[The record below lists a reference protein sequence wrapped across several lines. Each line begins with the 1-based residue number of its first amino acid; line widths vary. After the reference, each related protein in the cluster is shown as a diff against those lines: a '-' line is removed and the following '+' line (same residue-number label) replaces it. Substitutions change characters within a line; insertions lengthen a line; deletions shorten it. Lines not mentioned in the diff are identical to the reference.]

1 MRSLLFALALSLPL
15 AAQPKPSIAPADY
28 GKWETLGNGVF
39 SPDGKWLAYPIRR
52 ADGTYELR
60 ISSTAGGKTQIA
72 KLATDP
78 AFSADSRWIAYAI
91 GVSEA
96 DAEKAGARKPQNKL
110 GLMDLSTGATATVD
124 DITAFAFSDRGAFL
138 AMRRYAPARAATPAA
153 AAPAAGGRG
162 GRGGGGRGGS
172 NDAVGTTMLVRDL
185 ASGVDTTFG
194 DVTDFK
200 WQDKGTNLA
209 MTIGA
214 ENRVGNGIQL
224 YDAATRTIT
233 VLDSGDA
240 SFSALTWRKDSSDL
254 AALRSKR
261 DRAYDGDS
269 YTVLAWKNLAD
280 KKSADVPAPQRIV
293 SSRVPQWSE
302 DGKIIYFGIADWDK
316 RADQVPG
323 DPANVE
329 VWHAKDVNVV
339 AEQKLRLARD
349 RDRHVVAAWHLDTGK
364 ITPLG
369 TNGKETIALPRHSN
383 IAIATDDSPYET
395 DGMFGRRYD
404 DVYKVDLTTGARSVI
419 AKRVIPPVWHS
430 PAGHYVLTFKDN
442 EYTIYD
448 LETNATRSLSK
459 LTPGVT
465 FTDREDDHTA
475 PHKPSWGIAGWTTG
489 DKSVIVYDDTDLY
502 ELYSDGTKSRKLTN
516 GSAEQ
521 IRYRYVAIQSEGGG
535 GRGGRGGGGGGFNQ
549 GDEAID
555 LSKPVYLSLYG
566 IWTKKTGYAILS
578 GDTVEKAV
586 WLDKG
591 VSRLIKAKN
600 SDTYAYVA
608 EAFDASP
615 NYFTA
620 SADLKNPKQISDTNP
635 FQSNYAWGKAQL
647 IEYKSPKGERLQGA
661 LFYPANYEPGK
672 QYPMLVHIY
681 ERESN
686 YLHRYFPVSERSPY
700 SEAIWTSKGYFVLM
714 PDIVFRP
721 RDPGMSILECTVAA
735 TKAAVATGM
744 IDAKHMGITG
754 HSWGGYGA
762 TFIMTQT
769 DMFAAGAVG
778 GSLTDLIS
786 NFGEVYWNNGVP
798 ETGHMEVGQER
809 MQVPLW
815 EDPQAYIR
823 NSAVFSI
830 NKMQGPLLMSTA
842 DHDGASDWHQT
853 LEFYNIARRAGKQ
866 VVMLMYPGENHS
878 LAIKANQIDYHHRIL
893 DWFGYYLKGEKAP
906 DWINKG
912 TTVLDREKEL
922 KRIKKETEGAATETG
937 GGGAQ

>member
-1 MRSLLFALALSLPL
+1 MRLLLALALCLPL
-15 AAQPKPSIAPADY
+15 AAQPKLPIAPADY
-28 GKWETLGNGVF
+28 AKWETLGNGVF

-52 ADGTYELR
+52 SDGTYELR
-60 ISSTAGGKTQIA
+60 ISSTGGGKTHVT
-72 KLATDP
+72 KFGTDP
-78 AFSADSRWIAYAI
+78 AFSSDSHWVAYAI
-91 GVSEA
+91 GVSES
-96 DAEKAGARKPQNKL
+96 DAEKAPANRKPQNKL
-110 GLMDLSTGATATVD
+110 GLMDLSTGTATTVD
-124 DITAFAFSDRGAFL
+124 DITSFAFSDRGAFL
-138 AMRRYAPARAATPAA
+138 AMRRYGPRAAA
-153 AAPAAGGRG
+153 AAPAAPTAGRG
-162 GRGGGGRGGS
+162 GRGGGRGGAT
-172 NDAVGTTMLVRDL
+172 DAVGTTLLVRDL

-224 YDAATRTIT
+224 YDAASRTIN

-240 SFSALTWRKDSSDL
+240 SFSNLTWRKDSSDL
-254 AALRSKR
+254 AALKSKR
-261 DRAYDGDS
+261 DKAYEGDS
-269 YTVLAWKNLAD
+269 FIALAWTNLGV
-280 KKSADVPAPQRIV
+280 KKSADIPAPQRIV
-293 SSRVPQWSE
+293 SSRAPQWSE
-302 DGKIIYFGIADWDK
+302 DGKQIYIGLAEWEK
-316 RADQVPG
+316 KADQVPG

-329 VWHAKDVNVV
+329 VWHSKDVNVV

-349 RDRHVVAAWHLDTGK
+349 RDRHVVAAWNLASGK
-364 ITPLG
+364 IVPLG
-369 TNGKETIALPRHSN
+369 TNVKESLTFPRHSS
-383 IAIATDDSPYET
+383 IALAIDETPYDT
-395 DGMFGRRYD
+395 DGMFGRRYN
-404 DVYKVDLTTGARSVI
+404 DVYKVDLSTGTRSSV
-419 AKRVIPPVWHS
+419 AKRIIPPLWHS
-430 PAGHYVLTFKDN
+430 PNGHYVLAFRDN
-442 EYTIYD
+442 VYTIYD
-448 LETNATRSLSK
+448 LDTGAVRDLSK

-465 FTDREDDHTA
+465 FTDKEDDHTA
-475 PHKPSWGIAGWTTG
+475 PHKPGWGIAGWTKD

-502 ELYSDGTKSRKLTN
+502 ELSSDGSKARKLTN
-516 GSAEQ
+516 GGAEQ
-521 IRYRYVAIQSEGGG
+521 VRYRYVNVQSEGGG
-535 GRGGRGGGGGGFNQ
+535 GRGGRGGGGN
-549 GDEAID
+549 DEAID

-566 IWTKKTGYAILS
+566 IWTKKTGYAILK
-578 GDTVEKAV
+578 GDAVEKAV

-591 VSRLIKAKN
+591 TRGLIKAKE

-608 EAFDASP
+608 EAFDSSP
-615 NYFTA
+615 NYFAAA
-620 SADLKNPKQISDTNP
+620 SDLKAPRQVSDTNP
-635 FQSNYAWGKAQL
+635 FQANYAWGKAQL

-686 YLHRYFPVSERSPY
+686 FLHRYFPVSERSPY

-754 HSWGGYGA
+754 HSWGGYGS

-769 DMFAAGAVG
+769 DMFVAGAVG

-809 MQVPLW
+809 MEVPLW

-823 NSAVFSI
+823 NSAVFSV
-830 NKMQGPLLMSTA
+830 NKMKGPLLMSTA
-842 DHDGASDWHQT
+842 DKDGASDWHQT

-893 DWFGYYLKGEKAP
+893 DWFGYYLKGNDAP
-906 DWINKG
+906 AWIHNG
-912 TTVLDREKEL
+912 TSVLDREREL
-922 KRIKKETEGAATETG
+922 KRIKKETEGAGETG
-937 GGGAQ
+937 GANAP

>member
-1 MRSLLFALALSLPL
+1 MRFLLALTLALSL
-15 AAQPKPSIAPADY
+15 AAQPKSPIAPADY
-28 GKWETLGNGVF
+28 AKWETLGNGVF
-39 SPDGKWLAYPIRR
+39 SPDGKWFAYPIRR
-52 ADGTYELR
+52 SDGAYELR
-60 ISSTAGGKTQIA
+60 ISSTAGGKTHVA
-72 KLATDP
+72 KFGTDP
-78 AFSADSRWIAYAI
+78 AFSSDSHWVAYAI
-91 GVSEA
+91 GVSES
-96 DAEKAGARKPQNKL
+96 DAEKAPANRKPQNKL
-110 GLMDLSTGATATVD
+110 GLMDLSTGTATTVD
-124 DITAFAFSDRGAFL
+124 DITAFAFADRGAFL
-138 AMRRYAPARAATPAA
+138 AMRRYSPRAAATPAA
-153 AAPAAGGRG
+153 PAAGRG
-162 GRGGGGRGGS
+162 GRGGGRGGS
-172 NDAVGTTMLVRDL
+172 TDAVGTTMLVRDL
-185 ASGVDTTFG
+185 ASGIDTTFG

-200 WQDKGTNLA
+200 WQDKGSNLA

-214 ENRVGNGIQL
+214 ENRVGNGIQI
-224 YDAATRTIT
+224 YDAASRTIN

-240 SFSALTWRKDSSDL
+240 SFSNLTWRKDSSDL
-254 AALRSKR
+254 AALKSKR
-261 DRAYDGDS
+261 DRAYEGDS
-269 YTVLAWKNLAD
+269 HIVIAWHNLAA
-280 KKSADVPAPQRIV
+280 KKTADIPAPQRIL
-293 SSRVPQWSE
+293 SSRAPQWSE
-302 DGKIIYFGIADWDK
+302 DGKQLYIGLAEWEK
-316 RADQVPG
+316 KADQVAG

-329 VWHAKDVNVV
+329 VWHSKDVNVV

-349 RDRHVVAAWHLDTGK
+349 RDRHVVAAWNLDSGK
-364 ITPLG
+364 IVPLG
-369 TNGKETIALPRHSN
+369 TNVKETITFPRHSS
-383 IAIATDDSPYET
+383 IALAIDETPYDT
-395 DGMFGRRYD
+395 DGMFGRRYN
-404 DVYKVDLTTGARSVI
+404 DVYKVDLSTGTRSSV
-419 AKRVIPPVWHS
+419 AKRIIPPLWHS
-430 PAGHYVLTFKDN
+430 PNGHFVLTFKDN
-442 EYTIYD
+442 VYTIYD
-448 LETNATRSLSK
+448 LDTGAVRDLSK

-465 FTDREDDHTA
+465 FTDKEDDHTA
-475 PHKPSWGIAGWTTG
+475 PHKPGWGIAGWTKD

-502 ELYSDGTKSRKLTN
+502 ELASDGSKARKLTN
-516 GSAEQ
+516 GSAERV
-521 IRYRYVAIQSEGGG
+521 RYRYVNVQSEGGG
-535 GRGGRGGGGGGFNQ
+535 GRGGRGGGN
-549 GDEAID
+549 DEAID

-566 IWTKKTGYAILS
+566 IWTKKTGYAILK

-591 VSRLIKAKN
+591 TRGLIKAKE

-615 NYFTA
+615 NYYAAA
-620 SADLKNPKQISDTNP
+620 SDLKAPRQISDTNP

-686 YLHRYFPVSERSPY
+686 FLHRYFPVSERSPY

-744 IDAKHMGITG
+744 IDSKHMGITG
-754 HSWGGYGA
+754 HSWGGYGS

-769 DMFAAGAVG
+769 DMFVAGAVG

-786 NFGEVYWNNGVP
+786 NFGEVYWNSGVP

-809 MQVPLW
+809 MEVPLW

-823 NSAVFSI
+823 NSAVFSV
-830 NKMQGPLLMSTA
+830 NKMKGPLLMSTA
-842 DHDGASDWHQT
+842 DKDGASDWHQT

-893 DWFGYYLKGEKAP
+893 DWFGYYLKGNDAP
-906 DWINKG
+906 AWIHNG
-912 TTVLDREKEL
+912 TSVLDREKEL
-922 KRIKKETEGAATETG
+922 KRIKKETESAAETG
-937 GGGAQ
+937 GAGAP

>member
-1 MRSLLFALALSLPL
+1 MRPLLFALALSLPL
-15 AAQPKPSIAPADY
+15 AAQPRPSIAPADY

-52 ADGTYELR
+52 SDGTYELR

-78 AFSADSRWIAYAI
+78 AFSADSRWVAYSI

-96 DAEKAGARKPQNKL
+96 DAEKAPAARKPQNKL
-110 GLMDLSTGATATVD
+110 GLMDLSTGFATRVD

-138 AMRRYAPARAATPAA
+138 AMRRYAPRTTGSTATPAA
-153 AAPAAGGRG
+153 GRG
-162 GRGGGGRGGS
+162 GRGGGRGGAS
-172 NDAVGTTMLVRDL
+172 DAVGTTLLVRDL
-185 ASGVDTTFG
+185 TGGVDTTFG

-224 YDAATRTIT
+224 FDVVTSTIK

-240 SFSALTWRKDSSDL
+240 NYSNLNWRKDSFNL

-261 DRAYDGDS
+261 DSAYDGDS
-269 YTVLAWKNLAD
+269 YILLAWRNPID
-280 KKSADVPAPQRIV
+280 KKIVDVPAPQRIV

-302 DGKIIYFGIADWDK
+302 DGKIIYIGIAEWDK

-329 VWHAKDVNVV
+329 VWHTKDVNVV

-349 RDRHVVAAWHLDTGK
+349 RDRHVAAAWHLDTGK

-369 TNGKETIALPRHSN
+369 TNVKETVVLPRHGN
-383 IAIATDDSPYET
+383 IAIATDDMPYET

-404 DVYKVDLTTGARSVI
+404 DVYKVDLTTGARSAI

-430 PAGHYVLTFKDN
+430 PTGHYVLTFNDN

-448 LETNATRSLSK
+448 LETNATRALSK
-459 LTPGVT
+459 LTPGVI
-465 FTDREDDHTA
+465 FTDKEDDHTP

-521 IRYRYVAIQSEGGG
+521 IRYRYLAVQSEGGGG
-535 GRGGRGGGGGGFNQ
+535 GRGGRGGGGGLNQ

-578 GDTVEKAV
+578 GENVGKAV
-586 WLDKG
+586 WLDKA
-591 VSRLIKAKN
+591 VTRLIKAKQ

-608 EAFDASP
+608 EAFDSSP
-615 NYFTA
+615 NYYTA

-672 QYPMLVHIY
+672 QDPMLVHIY

-700 SEAIWTSKGYFVLM
+700 SEAVWTSKGYFVLM

-754 HSWGGYGA
+754 HSWGGYGS

-798 ETGHMEVGQER
+798 ESGHMEVGQER
-809 MQVPLW
+809 MQV
-815 EDPQAYIR
+815 
-823 NSAVFSI
+823 
-830 NKMQGPLLMSTA
+830 
-842 DHDGASDWHQT
+842 
-853 LEFYNIARRAGKQ
+853 
-866 VVMLMYPGENHS
+866 
-878 LAIKANQIDYHHRIL
+878 
-893 DWFGYYLKGEKAP
+893 
-906 DWINKG
+906 
-912 TTVLDREKEL
+912 
-922 KRIKKETEGAATETG
+922 
-937 GGGAQ
+937 

>member
-1 MRSLLFALALSLPL
+1 MRFLLALALSFPL

-72 KLATDP
+72 KFGTDP
-78 AFSADSRWIAYAI
+78 AFSSDSRWVAYAI

-96 DAEKAGARKPQNKL
+96 DEEKAPAARKPQKKL
-110 GLMDLSTGATATVD
+110 GLMELSTGTAVTVD

-138 AMRRYAPARAATPAA
+138 AMRRYAPQRPAAAPAAA
-153 AAPAAGGRG
+153 AAPAGRG
-162 GRGGGGRGGS
+162 GRGGGGRGGAT
-172 NDAVGTTMLVRDL
+172 DAVGTTLLVRDL
-185 ASGVDTTFG
+185 ASGIDTTFG

-200 WQDKGTNLA
+200 WQDKGTSLA
-209 MTIGA
+209 MTIGV

-224 YDAATRTIT
+224 YDTASRTIT

-261 DRAYDGDS
+261 DHAYEGDS
-269 YTVLAWKNLAD
+269 YIALAWRGLAN
-280 KKSADVPAPQRIV
+280 KKTIEIPAPQRIV
-293 SSRVPQWSE
+293 SSRPPQWSA
-302 DGKIIYFGIADWDK
+302 DGKIIYIGIADWDK
-316 RADQVPG
+316 HSEPTAG

-329 VWHAKDVNVV
+329 VWHSKDVNVV
-339 AEQKLRLARD
+339 AEQKLRLSSD
-349 RDRHVVAAWHLDTGK
+349 RDRHVIAAWNLDSGK
-364 ITPLG
+364 LTPLG
-369 TNGKETIALPRHSN
+369 TNVKETMQFPRHGN
-383 IAIATDDSPYET
+383 IAIAVDEMPYAT
-395 DGMFGRRYD
+395 DGMFGRRYND
-404 DVYKVDLTTGARSVI
+404 IYKVDLSTGARTVI

-430 PAGHYVLTFKDN
+430 PGGHYVLTFKDN

-448 LETNATRSLSK
+448 LETGATRNLSK
-459 LTPGVT
+459 LAPGVT
-465 FTDREDDHTA
+465 FTDKEDDHTP
-475 PHKPSWGIAGWTTG
+475 PHKPSWGIAGWTTN

-502 ELYSDGTKSRKLTN
+502 ELYSDGTKSVKLTS

-521 IRYRYVAIQSEGGG
+521 VRYRHVNISSEAGG
-535 GRGGRGGGGGGFNQ
+535 GRGGRGGGAN
-549 GDEAID
+549 DESID

-566 IWTKKTGYAILS
+566 IWTKKTGFAILN
-578 GDTVEKAV
+578 GANVEKAV

-591 VSRLIKAKN
+591 TSRLIKAKDA
-600 SDTYAYVA
+600 DTYAYVA
-608 EAFDASP
+608 EAFDSSP
-615 NYFTA
+615 NYYAA
-620 SADLKNPKQISDTNP
+620 SADLKNPRQISDTNP

-686 YLHRYFPVSERSPY
+686 FLHRYFPVSERSPY
-700 SEAIWTSKGYFVLM
+700 SEAVWTSKGYFVLM

-744 IDAKHMGITG
+744 IDQKHMGITG
-754 HSWGGYGA
+754 HSWGGYGS

-786 NFGEVYWNNGVP
+786 NFGEVYWNSGAP

-893 DWFGYYLKGEKAP
+893 DWFGYYLKGEPAP
-906 DWINKG
+906 EWINKG
-912 TTVLDREKEL
+912 TSVLDREKEL
-922 KRIKKETEGAATETG
+922 KKIKKETEGATETG
-937 GGGAQ
+937 GGPGAP

>member
-1 MRSLLFALALSLPL
+1 MRFLLALALSLPL
-15 AAQPKPSIAPADY
+15 AAQPKPAIAPADY
-28 GKWETLGNGVF
+28 GKWETLGNGVL
-39 SPDGKWLAYPIRR
+39 SPNAKWLAYPIRR

-60 ISSTAGGKTQIA
+60 ISPTGGGKTLVA
-72 KLATDP
+72 KLATEP
-78 AFSADSRWIAYAI
+78 AFSSDSRWIAYAI

-96 DAEKAGARKPQNKL
+96 DAEKAPASRKPQNKL
-110 GLMDLSTGATATVD
+110 GLMDLANLDQSAVTVD
-124 DITAFAFSDRGAFL
+124 DITQFAFSDRGAFL
-138 AMRRYAPARAATPAA
+138 AMRRYAPRATAATPAA
-153 AAPAAGGRG
+153 SAPPMGRG
-162 GRGGGGRGGS
+162 GRGGGGRGGAT
-172 NDAVGTTMLVRDL
+172 DAVGTTLLVRDL
-185 ASGVDTTFG
+185 ASGIDTTFG
-194 DVTDFK
+194 NVTGFK

-214 ENRVGNGIQL
+214 ENRVGNAIQL
-224 YDAATRTIT
+224 YDAATRTIN

-261 DRAYDGDS
+261 DKAYDGDS
-269 YTVLAWKNLAD
+269 HTVLAWHNLAD

-293 SSRVPQWSE
+293 SSRAPQWSE
-302 DGKIIYFGIADWDK
+302 DGKIVYLGIADWDK
-316 RADQVPG
+316 KADTVPG

-339 AEQKLRLARD
+339 AEQKLSLARD
-349 RDRHVVAAWHLDTGK
+349 RDRHVVAAWHLDSGK

-369 TNGKETIALPRHSN
+369 TNVKEAIVLPRHGN
-383 IAIATDDSPYET
+383 IAIAVDTTPYET
-395 DGMFGRRYD
+395 DGMFGRHFG
-404 DVYKVDLTTGARSVI
+404 DVYRVDLATGGRVSV

-430 PAGHYVLTFKDN
+430 PTGHYVLTFKDN
-442 EYTIYD
+442 VYTIYD
-448 LETNATRSLSK
+448 LETGATRDLSK
-459 LTPGVT
+459 LAPGVT
-465 FTDREDDHTA
+465 FTDKEDDHTP
-475 PHKPSWGIAGWTTG
+475 PHRPSWGIAGWTPN

-502 ELYSDGTKSRKLTN
+502 ELYSDGSKSRKLTN
-516 GSAEQ
+516 GSSEQ
-521 IRYRYVAIQSEGGG
+521 VRYRYVAVENAGGGG
-535 GRGGRGGGGGGFNQ
+535 GRGGRGGGGN
-549 GDEAID
+549 DEAID

-578 GDTVEKAV
+578 GERVEKAV

-591 VSRLIKAKN
+591 VRGLMKAKE
-600 SDTYAYVA
+600 SDTVAYIA
-608 EAFDASP
+608 EAFDSSP
-615 NYFTA
+615 NYYSA
-620 SADLKNPKQISDTNP
+620 SADLKSPRQVSETNP
-635 FQSNYAWGKAQL
+635 FQANYAWGKAQL
-647 IEYKSPKGERLQGA
+647 VEYKSPKGERLQGA
-661 LFYPANYEPGK
+661 LFYPANYEAGK

-686 YLHRYFPVSERSPY
+686 FLHRYFPVSERSPY
-700 SEAIWTSKGYFVLM
+700 SEAVWTSKGYFVLM

-754 HSWGGYGA
+754 HSWGGYGS

-878 LAIKANQIDYHHRIL
+878 LAIKANQMDYHHRIL
-893 DWFGYYLKGEKAP
+893 EWFGYYLKGEPAP
-906 DWINKG
+906 DWIHKG
-912 TTVLDREKEL
+912 VSVLDREKEL
-922 KRIKKETEGAATETG
+922 KRIKKETEGAPTETG
-937 GGGAQ
+937 GTGAP

>member
-1 MRSLLFALALSLPL
+1 MRFLLVLALSLPL
-15 AAQPKPSIAPADY
+15 AAQPKPTIAPADY
-28 GKWETLGNGVF
+28 GKWETLGNGVL

-52 ADGTYELR
+52 ADGTFELR
-60 ISSTAGGKTQIA
+60 IGSTAGGKTHVA
-72 KLATDP
+72 KLATEP
-78 AFSADSRWIAYAI
+78 AFSADSHWIAYAI
-91 GVSEA
+91 GVSES
-96 DAEKAGARKPQNKL
+96 DAEKAPANRKPQNKL
-110 GLMDLSTGATATVD
+110 GLMDLSTGTAITID

-138 AMRRYAPARAATPAA
+138 AMRRYAPRGGAAPAA
-153 AAPAAGGRG
+153 AAPAGRG
-162 GRGGGGRGGS
+162 GRGGGGRGGA

-214 ENRVGNGIQL
+214 ENRVGNDIQL
-224 YDAATRTIT
+224 YDAASRTIT

-240 SFSALTWRKDSSDL
+240 SFSNLTWRKDSADL
-254 AALRSKR
+254 AAFRSKR

-269 YTVLAWKNLAD
+269 NILLTWHNLAD
-280 KKSADVPAPQRIV
+280 KKSAQVSEPRRIV
-293 SSRVPQWSE
+293 SSRAPQWSE
-302 DGKIIYFGIADWDK
+302 DGKIIYIGLGEWEK
-316 RADQVPG
+316 KADQVPG

-329 VWHAKDVNVV
+329 VWHSKDVNVV

-349 RDRHVVAAWHLDTGK
+349 RDRHVVAAWHLDTGDLL
-364 ITPLG
+364 PLG
-369 TNGKETIALPRHSN
+369 DNVKENMQFPRHGD
-383 IAIATDDSPYET
+383 IAIAVDESPYET
-395 DGMFGRRYD
+395 DGMFGRRYS
-404 DVYKVDLTTGARSVI
+404 DVYKVNLKTGVRSVV
-419 AKRVIPPVWHS
+419 AKRVVPPVWHS
-430 PAGHYVLTFKDN
+430 PGGHYVLTFKDN

-448 LETNATRSLSK
+448 LETGATRNLSK
-459 LTPGVT
+459 TAAGVT
-465 FTDREDDHTA
+465 FTDKEDDHTP
-475 PHKPSWGIAGWTTG
+475 PHKPSWGIAGWTTS

-502 ELYSDGTKSRKLTN
+502 ELSSDGSTSRKLTN

-521 IRYRYVAIQSEGGG
+521 VRYRYVNIQSEGGG
-535 GRGGRGGGGGGFNQ
+535 GRGGRGGGGGN
-549 GDEAID
+549 DEGID

-578 GDTVEKAV
+578 GGNVEKAV

-591 VSRLIKAKN
+591 VSRLIKAK
-600 SDTYAYVA
+600 SADTYAYVA
-608 EAFDASP
+608 EAFDSSP
-615 NYFTA
+615 NYFAA
-620 SADLKNPKQISDTNP
+620 SADLRNPKQISDTNP

-661 LFYPANYEPGK
+661 LFYPANYEAGK

-686 YLHRYFPVSERSPY
+686 FLHRYFPVSERSPY

-714 PDIVFRP
+714 PDIVFSP
-721 RDPGMSILECTVAA
+721 RDPGLSILACTVAA

-744 IDAKHMGITG
+744 IDSKHLGITG
-754 HSWGGYGA
+754 HSWGGYGS

-778 GSLTDLIS
+778 GSLTDLVS
-786 NFGEVYWNNGVP
+786 NFGEVYWNSGAP

-823 NSAVFSI
+823 NSAVFSV

-842 DHDGASDWHQT
+842 DKDGASDWHQT

-893 DWFGYYLKGEKAP
+893 DWFGYYLKGEPAP

-912 TTVLDREKEL
+912 TSVLDREKEL
-922 KRIKKETEGAATETG
+922 KRIKKDAESATTETG
-937 GGGAQ
+937 GGSAP

>member
-1 MRSLLFALALSLPL
+1 MRFLLALALSLPL
-15 AAQPKPSIAPADY
+15 AAQPKPSITPADY

-52 ADGTYELR
+52 SDGTYELR
-60 ISSTAGGKTQIA
+60 ISPTAGGKTLIA
-72 KLATDP
+72 KLANYP
-78 AFSADSRWIAYAI
+78 SFSSDSRWLGYAI

-96 DAEKAGARKPQNKL
+96 DEEKAPAARKPQTKF
-110 GLMDLSTGATATVD
+110 GLMDMSNLGNPGTATTVD

-138 AMRRYAPARAATPAA
+138 AMRRYAPQRTGNASA
-153 AAPAAGGRG
+153 AAPAAGRG
-162 GRGGGGRGGS
+162 GRGGGGRGGAT
-172 NDAVGTTMLVRDL
+172 DAVGTTLFVRDL
-185 ASGVDTTFG
+185 ASGIDTTFG
-194 DVTDFK
+194 NVTDFK
-200 WQDKGTNLA
+200 WQDKGTHLA
-209 MTIGA
+209 MTIGV

-261 DRAYDGDS
+261 DHAYDGDS
-269 YTVLAWKNLAD
+269 YTVLAFRNLAD
-280 KKSADVPAPQRIV
+280 KKTADVPAPQRIV
-293 SSRVPQWSE
+293 SSLAPQWSE
-302 DGKIIYFGIADWDK
+302 DGKRIYFGIADWDK
-316 RADQVPG
+316 RAETVPG

-329 VWHAKDVNVV
+329 VWHARDVNVV
-339 AEQKLRLARD
+339 SEQKLRLARD
-349 RDRHVVAAWHLDTGK
+349 RDLHAAAAWNLDTGK
-364 ITPLG
+364 ITPLQ
-369 TNGKETIALPRHSN
+369 TNVKETIQFPRHGN
-383 IAIATDDSPYET
+383 TAIALDDTPYET
-395 DGMFGRRYD
+395 DGMFGRRYA
-404 DVYKVDLTTGARSVI
+404 DVYKVDIATGTRTAV

-430 PAGHYVLTFKDN
+430 PGGHYVLTFKDN
-442 EYTIYD
+442 DYTLYD
-448 LETNATRSLSK
+448 LDTGAIRDLSK
-459 LTPGVT
+459 LAPGVT
-465 FTDREDDHTA
+465 FTDKEDDHTP
-475 PHKPSWGIAGWTTG
+475 PHKPSWGIAGWTAN

-502 ELYSDGTKSRKLTN
+502 ELYSDGTKFVKLTN
-516 GSAEQ
+516 GSADQ
-521 IRYRYVAIQSEGGG
+521 IRYRHVNVSSEAGG
-535 GRGGRGGGGGGFNQ
+535 GRGGRGGGN
-549 GDEAID
+549 DESID
-555 LSKPVYLSLYG
+555 LSKPVYLSAYG
-566 IWTKKTGYAILS
+566 IWTKKTGYAILN
-578 GDTVEKAV
+578 GGNVDNAV
-586 WLDKG
+586 FIDKG
-591 VSRLIKAKN
+591 VSRMIKAKD

-608 EAFDASP
+608 EAFDSSP
-615 NYFTA
+615 NYYA
-620 SADLKNPKQISDTNP
+620 AGADLKSPKQVSDTNP

-661 LFYPANYEPGK
+661 LFYPSNYEPGK

-700 SEAIWTSKGYFVLM
+700 SEAVWTSKGYFVLM

-754 HSWGGYGA
+754 HSWGGYGS

-769 DMFAAGAVG
+769 DMFSAGAVG
-778 GSLTDLIS
+778 GSLTDLVS
-786 NFGEVYWNNGVP
+786 NFGEVYWNSGAP

-830 NKMQGPLLMSTA
+830 NKMKGPLLMSTA

-893 DWFGYYLKGEKAP
+893 DWFGYYLKGDPAP

-912 TTVLDREKEL
+912 TSVLDREKEL
-922 KRIKKETEGAATETG
+922 KRIKKETEGAETG
-937 GGGAQ
+937 GAGAP

>member
-1 MRSLLFALALSLPL
+1 MRFLFALTLALPL
-15 AAQPKPSIAPADY
+15 AAQPKPPIAPADY
-28 GKWETLGNGVF
+28 AKWETLGNGVF

-52 ADGTYELR
+52 TDGTYELR
-60 ISSTAGGKTQIA
+60 ISPTAGGNTQIA
-72 KLATDP
+72 KLALDP
-78 AFSADSRWIAYAI
+78 SSSSDSRWIAYSI
-91 GVSEA
+91 GVSES
-96 DAEKAGARKPQNKL
+96 DAEKAPAARKPQNKL
-110 GLMDLSTGATATVD
+110 GLMDLSTGVTATVD
-124 DITAFAFSDRGAFL
+124 DIAAFAFSGRGAYL
-138 AMRRYAPARAATPAA
+138 AMRRYPPQSAAATPST
-153 AAPAAGGRG
+153 GRG
-162 GRGGGGRGGS
+162 GRGGGAT
-172 NDAVGTTMLVRDL
+172 DAVGTTLLVRNL
-185 ASGVDTTFG
+185 ASGIDTTFG

-200 WQDKGTNLA
+200 WQDQGTNLA

-224 YDAATRTIT
+224 FDAATSTLK
-233 VLDSGDA
+233 VLDSGDV
-240 SFSALTWRKDSSDL
+240 SFSNLTWRKDSSDL

-261 DRAYDGDS
+261 DPAYEGDS
-269 YTVLAWKNLAD
+269 CIVLAWRNLSA
-280 KKSADVPAPQRIV
+280 KKTAGIPAPQRIV
-293 SSRVPQWSE
+293 SSRAPQWSE
-302 DGKIIYFGIADWDK
+302 DGKFIYIGLAEWEK
-316 RADQVPG
+316 KAGQVPG

-329 VWHAKDVNVV
+329 VWHSKDVNVV

-349 RDRHVVAAWHLDTGK
+349 RDRHIVAAWNLDSGQ
-364 ITPLG
+364 IVRLG
-369 TNGKETIALPRHSN
+369 ANVKETIVFPRHAS
-383 IAIATDDSPYET
+383 IALATDETPYET
-395 DGMFGRRYD
+395 DGMFGRRYND
-404 DVYKVDLTTGARSVI
+404 IYKVDLSTGARTPI
-419 AKRVIPPVWHS
+419 ARRIVPPVWHS
-430 PAGHYVLTFKDN
+430 PSGHYALAFKDN
-442 EYTIYD
+442 VYTIYD
-448 LETNATRSLSK
+448 LETGATRDLGK
-459 LTPGVT
+459 LAPGVT
-465 FTDREDDHTA
+465 FTDNEDDHTA
-475 PHKPSWGIAGWTTG
+475 PHKPSWGVAGWTSN

-502 ELYSDGTKSRKLTN
+502 ELFSDGSKARKLTN
-516 GSAEQ
+516 GGAEQ
-521 IRYRYVAIQSEGGG
+521 VRYRYVNVQSEPTG
-535 GRGGRGGGGGGFNQ
+535 GRGGRGGGSN
-549 GDEAID
+549 DEAID
-555 LSKPVYLSLYG
+555 LSKPVYLSVYG
-566 IWTKKTGYAILS
+566 IWTKKTGYAILK
-578 GDTVEKAV
+578 GETVEKAV

-591 VSRLIKAKN
+591 TRGLIKARD
-600 SDTYAYVA
+600 SGTYAYVA

-615 NYFTA
+615 NYFAA
-620 SADLKNPKQISDTNP
+620 SDGLKNPRQVSDTNP
-635 FQSNYAWGKAQL
+635 FQSNYAWGKSQL

-686 YLHRYFPVSERSPY
+686 FLHRYFPVSERSPY

-744 IDAKHMGITG
+744 IDSRHMGIVG
-754 HSWGGYGA
+754 HSWGGYGS

-769 DMFAAGAVG
+769 SLFAAGAVG

-830 NKMQGPLLMSTA
+830 NKMTGPLLMSTA

-878 LAIKANQIDYHHRIL
+878 LAIRANQIDYHHRIL
-893 DWFGYYLKGEKAP
+893 DWFGYYLKGNDAP
-906 DWINKG
+906 EWINKG
-912 TTVLDREKEL
+912 TSVLDREKEL
-922 KRIKKETEGAATETG
+922 KRIKKETESATGTG
-937 GGGAQ
+937 GGPGAP

>member
-1 MRSLLFALALSLPL
+1 MRFLLALALALPL

-52 ADGTYELR
+52 ADGTFELR
-60 ISSTAGGKTQIA
+60 ISPTAGGKTQVA
-72 KLATDP
+72 KFGTDP
-78 AFSADSRWIAYAI
+78 AFSSDSRWVAYAI

-96 DAEKAGARKPQNKL
+96 DAEKAPAARKPQNKL
-110 GLMDLSTGATATVD
+110 GLMELSTGTATSVD

-138 AMRRYAPARAATPAA
+138 AMRRFAPRTAAPPAAT
-153 AAPAAGGRG
+153 PAAGGRG
-162 GRGGGGRGGS
+162 GRGGGGRGGAT
-172 NDAVGTTMLVRDL
+172 DPVGTTLLVRDL
-185 ASGVDTTFG
+185 ASGMDTTFG

-200 WQDKGTNLA
+200 WQDKGTHLA

-224 YDAATRTIT
+224 YDASTTT
-233 VLDSGDA
+233 LKVLDSGNA

-261 DRAYDGDS
+261 DLNYDGDS
-269 YTVLAWKNLAD
+269 YTVLAWRNLANL
-280 KKSADVPAPQRIV
+280 KSADVPAPQRIV

-302 DGKIIYFGIADWDK
+302 DGKIIYLGIADWDK
-316 RADQVPG
+316 RADTTPG

-329 VWHAKDVNVV
+329 VWHSRDVNVV
-339 AEQKLRLARD
+339 AEQKLRLVRD
-349 RDRHVVAAWHLDTGK
+349 RDRHVVAAWNVDSGK

-369 TNGKETIALPRHSN
+369 SSVKEAMQIPRHGS
-383 IAIATDDSPYET
+383 IAIAVDETPYDT
-395 DGMFGRRYD
+395 DGMFGRQYND
-404 DVYKVDLTTGARSVI
+404 IYKVDLATGARSVI

-430 PAGHYVLTFKDN
+430 PGGHYVLTFKDN
-442 EYTIYD
+442 DYTIYD
-448 LETNATRSLSK
+448 LETGATRNLSK
-459 LTPGVT
+459 LAPGVT
-465 FTDREDDHTA
+465 FTDKEDDHTP
-475 PHKPSWGIAGWTTG
+475 PHKPSWGIAGWTSN

-502 ELYSDGTKSRKLTN
+502 ELYSDGSKSVKLTS

-521 IRYRYVAIQSEGGG
+521 VRYRHVNVSSEAGG
-535 GRGGRGGGGGGFNQ
+535 GRGGRGGGAGE
-549 GDEAID
+549 EAID

-566 IWTKKTGYAILS
+566 IWTKKTGYAILNA
-578 GDTVEKAV
+578 GNIEKAV
-586 WLDKG
+586 WIDKG
-591 VSRLIKAKN
+591 TSRLIKAKAAD
-600 SDTYAYVA
+600 SYAYVA

-615 NYFTA
+615 NYYA
-620 SADLKNPKQISDTNP
+620 AAADLKNPRQVSDTNP

-647 IEYKSPKGERLQGA
+647 IEYKSPHGERLQGA

-686 YLHRYFPVSERSPY
+686 FLHRYFPVSERSPY
-700 SEAIWTSKGYFVLM
+700 SEAVWTSKGYFVLM

-721 RDPGMSILECTVAA
+721 RDPGLSILECTVAA

-754 HSWGGYGA
+754 HSWGGYGS

-769 DMFAAGAVG
+769 DLFAAGAVG
-778 GSLTDLIS
+778 GSLTDLVS
-786 NFGEVYWNNGVP
+786 NFGEVYWNSGAP

-823 NSAVFSI
+823 NSAVFSV

-842 DHDGASDWHQT
+842 DKDGASDWHQT

-878 LAIKANQIDYHHRIL
+878 LAIRANQIDYHHRIL
-893 DWFGYYLKGEKAP
+893 DWFGYYLKGEPAP
-906 DWINKG
+906 EWINKG
-912 TTVLDREKEL
+912 TSVLDREKEL
-922 KRIKKETEGAATETG
+922 KKIKKETEGATTETG
-937 GGGAQ
+937 AGAP